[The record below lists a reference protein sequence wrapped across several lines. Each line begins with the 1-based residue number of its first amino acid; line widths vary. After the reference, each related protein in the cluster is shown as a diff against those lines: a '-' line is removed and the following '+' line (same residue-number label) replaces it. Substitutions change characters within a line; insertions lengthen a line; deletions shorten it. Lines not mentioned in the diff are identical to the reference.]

1 MYIPK
6 SFEMHDVN
14 EIREFINANSFG
26 ILMSTVKERPLAT
39 HLPFIFDV
47 EQNSLFA
54 HMAIANP
61 HWQDLNGQL
70 VMVVFTGPH
79 AYISPSWYE
88 VPDAVPTWNY
98 MAVHV
103 YGKCSVIDDEEE
115 LTGLLNK
122 MVRFFEADS
131 PLPSQVDESFFRNMM
146 KAIIGVR
153 IDIQSIE
160 GAAKLSQNKSAEIQ
174 QRVIA
179 NLRQMEDAGAQAVA
193 QLMQDRLL

>member
-1 MYIPK
+1 MYVPK

-14 EIREFINANSFG
+14 EVREFINANSFG
-26 ILMSTVKERPLAT
+26 ILMSTVNDRPLAT
-39 HLPFIFDV
+39 HLPFIYDV

-54 HMAIANP
+54 HMAKANP
-61 HWQDLNGQL
+61 QWQDLHGQL
-70 VMVVFTGPH
+70 AMAIFTGPH

-88 VPDAVPTWNY
+88 VPDSVPTWNY

-103 YGKCSVIDDEEE
+103 YGKCSIIDDANKFA
-115 LTGLLNK
+115 GLLNK
-122 MVRFFEADS
+122 MVRFFEPDS
-131 PLPSQVDESFFRNMM
+131 QLPSQVDEAFYQNMM

-153 IDIQSIE
+153 IDIQSIQ
-160 GAAKLSQNKSAEIQ
+160 GAAKLSQNKSADIQ

-193 QLMQDRLL
+193 QLMHDRLL

>member
-1 MYIPK
+1 MYVPK

-47 EQNSLFA
+47 EQNILFA
-54 HMAIANP
+54 HMAKANP
-61 HWQDLNGQL
+61 QWQDLNGQL
-70 VMVVFTGPH
+70 AMAIFTGPH

-88 VPDAVPTWNY
+88 VPDSVPTWNY

-115 LTGLLNK
+115 FAGLLNK
-122 MVRFFEADS
+122 MVRFFDADS
-131 PLPSQVDESFFRNMM
+131 QLPSQVDESFYRNMM

-160 GAAKLSQNKSAEIQ
+160 GAAKLSQNKSAKIQ

-179 NLRQMEDAGAQAVA
+179 NLRQMEDVGAQAVA

>member
-1 MYIPK
+1 MYVPK

-14 EIREFINANSFG
+14 EVREFINANSFG
-26 ILMSTVKERPLAT
+26 ILMSTVNDRPLAT
-39 HLPFIFDV
+39 HLPFIYDV

-54 HMAIANP
+54 HMAKANP
-61 HWQDLNGQL
+61 QWQDLHGQL
-70 VMVVFTGPH
+70 AMAIFTGPH

-88 VPDAVPTWNY
+88 VPDSVPTWNY

-103 YGKCSVIDDEEE
+103 YGKCSIIDDANEFA
-115 LTGLLNK
+115 GLLNK
-122 MVRFFEADS
+122 MVRFFEPDS
-131 PLPSQVDESFFRNMM
+131 QLPSQVDEAFYQNMM

-153 IDIQSIE
+153 IDIQSIQ
-160 GAAKLSQNKSAEIQ
+160 GAAKLSQNKSADIQ

-193 QLMQDRLL
+193 QLMHDRLL